1 MRSKIKYDIIEY
13 DRLHNLM
20 TVSYKDSRY
29 ALDYQLKRYD
39 IISEKFEADFIE
51 FNKVVNG
58 AIWRNYLYTASLKLE
73 IEKKACS
80 YA

>member
-1 MRSKIKYDIIEY
+1 MRSRIRYDIKY

-20 TVSYKDSRY
+20 TVADKDSRY
-29 ALDYQLKRYD
+29 ALEYNLKSYD
-39 IISEKFEADFIE
+39 IISGLFEADFIE

-58 AIWRNYLYTASLKLE
+58 AIWRNYLYTADLKLE
-73 IEKKACS
+73 IERKACS